1 MAEDMI
7 ERAAR
12 AHAREASE
20 WALRV
25 NKAEIEPHE
34 IVRHENPDFVSPVVV
49 ESYPNYE
56 RATRRFEE
64 LRAMASARAAL
75 LAALDPEDEATVERV
90 AYLKYLRRRDGT
102 DDWND
107 PAANTVDREFWRRE
121 ARADL
126 RDLSRMAQGVSV
138 SQEQVREKD

>member
-7 ERAAR
+7 ERAAK

-75 LAALDPEDEATVERV
+75 LAALDPEDEALQQLWGDVIDRFS
-90 AYLKYLRRRDGT
+90 
-102 DDWND
+102 D
-107 PAANTVDREFWRRE
+107 PASHHCMATFFAELK
-121 ARADL
+121 A
-126 RDLSRMAQGVSV
+126 MAQGGSV
-138 SQEQVREKD
+138 ES